1 MLVGMFADSHC
12 SDREVSCRT
21 RRPSL
26 SYGKIA
32 AALDAFTA
40 AGAQAVIMLGDL
52 MDSCVDPA
60 DNVRELERTGAL
72 ICSAGLPVY
81 CLRGNHD
88 CDILSAADFYAVS
101 GFAAPPFSVAKDGR
115 ALIFLDGCFTADG
128 MPYRHGEVDWT
139 DSLLSAAQ
147 VGQLG
152 RVLGDSNVTGA
163 TVFIHQRLDGCT
175 DARYNVR
182 NSDEVRAVLEAS
194 GKVGT
199 VFQGHYHRGD
209 RKEINGI
216 RYITLPAMCEGE
228 GNSFIVTEV

>member
-1 MLVGMFADSHC
+1 
-12 SDREVSCRT
+12 
-21 RRPSL
+21 
-26 SYGKIA
+26 
-32 AALDAFTA
+32 
-40 AGAQAVIMLGDL
+40 
-52 MDSCVDPA
+52 
-60 DNVRELERTGAL
+60 
-72 ICSAGLPVY
+72 
-81 CLRGNHD
+81 
-88 CDILSAADFYAVS
+88 
-101 GFAAPPFSVAKDGR
+101 
-115 ALIFLDGCFTADG
+115 
-128 MPYRHGEVDWT
+128 MPYRPGEVDWT
-139 DSLLSAAQ
+139 DSLLPAAQ

-175 DARYNVR
+175 DARYTVR

>member
-88 CDILSAADFYAVS
+88 CDILSAADFYAAC
-101 GFAAPPFSVAKDGR
+101 GFAAPPFSVAKGGR
-115 ALIFLDGCFTADG
+115 ALIFLDGCFTVDD
-128 MPYRHGEVDWT
+128 MPPRRGRLDRQPSSRRTGWTARARAWRQQRHRRDRVHT
-139 DSLLSAAQ
+139 SAA
-147 VGQLG
+147 G
-152 RVLGDSNVTGA
+152 RM
-163 TVFIHQRLDGCT
+163 HR
-175 DARYNVR
+175 
-182 NSDEVRAVLEAS
+182 RAVQRAEF
-194 GKVGT
+194 G
-199 VFQGHYHRGD
+199 
-209 RKEINGI
+209 
-216 RYITLPAMCEGE
+216 
-228 GNSFIVTEV
+228 